1 MPIFEYVCKKCNSEF
16 EILVRNGQQVTCPS
30 CESAELE
37 KKFSAFAMVSNG
49 PQAAPCQAGETCSS
63 CEPGEGGSSCP
74 MSSMGRW

>member
-16 EILVRNGQQVTCPS
+16 ETLVHNGQQVTCPS
-30 CESAELE
+30 CESPELE
-37 KKFSAFAMVSNG
+37 KKFSAFAMVNSG
-49 PQAAPCQAGETCSS
+49 PQVAPCQAGETCSS